1 MSKQQQAAQGSA
13 AAAETKVTFRSMSAP
28 QKIVHIGKACLF
40 FLTMGF
46 AFPNIF
52 TD

>member
-13 AAAETKVTFRSMSAP
+13 AAADAKAAFSSMSPP

-40 FLTMGF
+40 FLSMGF
-46 AFPNIF
+46 AYPNIF

>member
-1 MSKQQQAAQGSA
+1 MSNQQKAAQGSA
-13 AAAETKVTFRSMSAP
+13 AAAETTGAFSQMSVAG
-28 QKIVHIGKACLF
+28 KIVHIGKACIF

-52 TD
+52 GD